1 MGRRIA
7 GGLRRGAGLLVT
19 WWAVPAL
26 AAAAYQLLAVIA
38 ALRWKAGQTS
48 STLPGPLLPV
58 SILKPMY
65 GRDDRLYQ
73 ALRSHAVQ
81 DHPEFEMLFGV
92 RSMDDPALQ
101 DIERLRREFPNL
113 RMRVI
118 AVETGA
124 PNAKVGVLATL
135 AAEARYPLLVINDD
149 DIEVAAGYLRAVTAP
164 LRDRRI
170 GLVTCLYRA
179 HASSLA
185 ARVEAL
191 GVASEFAS
199 SVMVA
204 RLLGVG
210 GFALGATMALRAET
224 LERAGGFEPIAAY
237 LADDYE
243 LGRRVA
249 AAGFRIAFA
258 PVVVETGLGGA
269 SWLEVWRHQLRWAR
283 TIRVSRPG
291 GYLGS
296 VVTHAVLWA
305 LVAFGA
311 GEWRAGAAALVLRV
325 LAGWLAGA
333 RVLRDPLVKRWFW
346 LLPLGDLFGLAVW
359 AGGCFGS
366 TVYWRG
372 LKLRLRKD
380 GQIGAGDKS
389 VGRVP

>member
-1 MGRRIA
+1 
-7 GGLRRGAGLLVT
+7 VS
-19 WWAVPAL
+19 WWAAPAL
-26 AAAAYQLLAVIA
+26 AAAAYQLLAAIA
-38 ALRWKAGQTS
+38 ALRWKVGQAS
-48 STLPGPLLPV
+48 RPPSGPRPPV

-73 ALRSHAVQ
+73 ALRSHALQ
-81 DHPEFEMLFGV
+81 DYPEFEMLFGV
-92 RSMDDPALQ
+92 RTASDLALE
-101 DIERLRREFPNL
+101 DIERLRREFPKL

-118 AVETGA
+118 PVETNA
-124 PNAKVGVLATL
+124 PNAKVGVLAKL
-135 AAEARYPLLVINDD
+135 AAEAKYPLLVINDD
-149 DIEVAAGYLRAVTAP
+149 DIEVGAGYLDAVTAP
-164 LRDRRI
+164 LCDPRI

-179 HASSLA
+179 CASSLA
-185 ARVEAL
+185 ASVEAL

-224 LERAGGFEPIAAY
+224 LSRAGGFAPIAAY

-243 LGRRVA
+243 LGRRVT
-249 AAGFRIAFA
+249 AAGYRIEFA

-269 SWLEVWRHQLRWAR
+269 SWLEVWRHQLRWAS
-283 TIRVSRPG
+283 TIRASRPG
-291 GYLGS
+291 GYYGS

-311 GEWRAGAAALVLRV
+311 GAWRAGAAALLLRIA
-325 LAGWLAGA
+325 AGWLAGA
-333 RVLRDPLVKRWFW
+333 LVLRDPLVRRWFW
-346 LLPLGDLFGLAVW
+346 LLPLRDLFGVAVW

-380 GQIGAGDKS
+380 GMIGGDPPSTLSSKATPP
-389 VGRVP
+389 RF